1 MRWYWIKERMKL
13 NDKPCY
19 DKRNQQRLIK
29 NAPYDNYD
37 KVFNFENLFSAALK
51 CRRNVGWKG
60 SVQNFMN
67 EALSNIA
74 KLADELGNRNFKI
87 THKYNFTTYERGKL
101 RRIQSVHIRERVVQR
116 CLCDYC
122 LTPILEPTFVY
133 DNCAS
138 QKNKGTHF
146 ALQRLKRHLQKFY
159 NQFGNNGYV
168 LKFDIHDYFGT
179 INRDRVMDMV
189 KKYIYDTDILNIIQ
203 LFLDEYTDPL
213 GIGLGS
219 QISQV
224 LSLFY
229 LSPVDHLIKD
239 RLRMKYYVRYMD
251 DGIIICN
258 DKAQL
263 EFVLAAIKDML
274 ADFGLELSPKKTT
287 ICKLSHITF
296 LQKRISLLEN
306 GRIVVKISR
315 QSITRERRK
324 IKKLAAKWKSGE
336 IEFRHLISSYKSW
349 RGTALKFDS
358 YATVQSMDELFYRL
372 VLEGDEYQK

>member
-1 MRWYWIKERMKL
+1 MGNKSREINNK
-13 NDKPCY
+13 DK
-19 DKRNQQRLIK
+19 K
-29 NAPYDNYD
+29 NAQFDNYN
-37 KVFNFENLFSAALK
+37 KVFTFENLYNSALK
-51 CRRNVGWKG
+51 CKRNVGWKG
-60 SVQNFMN
+60 SVQTFMN
-67 EALSNIA
+67 EALSNVA
-74 KLADELGNRNFKI
+74 KLTEELENREFKI
-87 THKYNFTTYERGKL
+87 THRYNFNTYERGKL
-101 RRIQSVHIRERVVQR
+101 RQIQSVHIRERVVQR
-116 CLCDYC
+116 CLCDNC
-122 LTPILEPTFVY
+122 LSPILEPTFVY

-146 ALQRLKRHLQKFY
+146 ALQRLKRHLQKY
-159 NQFGNNGYV
+159 YHKYGNDGYV
-168 LKFDIHDYFGT
+168 LKFDIHNYFGS
-179 INRDRVMDMV
+179 INRDKLMVMV
-189 KKYIYDTDILNIIQ
+189 KKYIHDTDILNIIQ

-239 RLRMKYYVRYMD
+239 RLRMEYYVRYMD

-263 EFVLAAIKDML
+263 KAVLAAIKDML
-274 ADFGLELSPKKTT
+274 AELGLELSPKKTT

-315 QSITRERRK
+315 QSTTRQRRK
-324 IKKLAAKWKSGE
+324 LKKLAAKWKAGE
-336 IEFRHLISSYKSW
+336 IEYRHLISSYKSW
-349 RGTALKFDS
+349 KGTALKFDA
-358 YATVQSMDELFYRL
+358 YETVQSMDKLFYEL
-372 VLEGDEYQK
+372 VFEGDEQ